1 MNMDAVMIRREFAGM
16 TDDRLKE
23 WSFILADEIANGPR
37 KSVRLTF
44 RELEIL
50 QSVMAER
57 GVTL

>member
-16 TDDRLKE
+16 TDDRLVE

-37 KSVRLTF
+37 KSVRLTR

-50 QSVMAER
+50 ESVMAER